1 MRTITTVEM
10 NPDSREEYLPG
21 YTPQFPHIASHIDG
35 RLYQSDV
42 APWHWHESVE
52 LFYVRRGSILYRTP
66 HAEHVVHAGCG
77 GMVNSHI
84 LHTTKFSTHRW
95 IWLCT
100 FFRPRWWR
108 VWRAARWSS
117 ATSAR

>member
-52 LFYVRRGSILYRTP
+52 LFTCDGGASSTARRTRNTSFT
-66 HAEHVVHAGCG
+66 
-77 GMVNSHI
+77 
-84 LHTTKFSTHRW
+84 
-95 IWLCT
+95 
-100 FFRPRWWR
+100 
-108 VWRAARWSS
+108 RAAAGW
-117 ATSAR
+117 